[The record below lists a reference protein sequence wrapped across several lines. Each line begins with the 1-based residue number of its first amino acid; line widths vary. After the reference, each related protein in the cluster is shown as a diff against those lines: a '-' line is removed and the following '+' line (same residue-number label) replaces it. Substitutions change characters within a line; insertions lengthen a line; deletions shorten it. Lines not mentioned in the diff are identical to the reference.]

1 MGAARRLLD
10 ASWRHAVPLAYR
22 HESNATFIRSVH
34 SFLQQFGLSSL
45 ANADFGKCYGSV
57 ESSVED
63 CGRDWRS
70 GSDSSS
76 GVVSSEVFS
85 SAYRDGGFFLGRSG
99 NRLLWRSDRFDDGAR
114 LPGIVLQTR
123 GLAAKAKK
131 AKSKVEQP
139 ESTEDTAATAKTNAV
154 KMMETALDVLCREHS
169 KLRTGRASAGMLD
182 HITVEAHG
190 VRTPLNHIAAVT
202 VSGLQTLNVL
212 PYDASM
218 VKEVEKA
225 ILNSPMGLN
234 PQVDGATM
242 TVPLPRLTKE
252 HCETMCKLVG
262 KAGESAKLTIR
273 RARKEA
279 LDMVKASGD
288 LSKDEMK
295 RFEKEVEDLTKKYT
309 KTIDDT
315 CKNKEN
321 EIMA

>member
-1 MGAARRLLD
+1 MLWFCRGVEFRRLV
-10 ASWRHAVPLAYR
+10 A
-22 HESNATFIRSVH
+22 
-34 SFLQQFGLSSL
+34 
-45 ANADFGKCYGSV
+45 
-57 ESSVED
+57 
-63 CGRDWRS
+63 S
-70 GSDSSS
+70 GSDSPS

-85 SAYRDGGFFLGRSG
+85 LACRDGGFFGGRSR
-99 NRLLWRSDRFDDGAR
+99 NRLLWRCDRFDDGAR

-123 GLAAKAKK
+123 GLAAKAKETE
-131 AKSKVEQP
+131 SKVEPP

-154 KMMETALDVLCREHS
+154 KMMETALDVLFREHS
-169 KLRTGRASAGMLD
+169 KFLIGRASAGMLD
-182 HITVEAHG
+182 HITVDVHG

-252 HCETMCKLVG
+252 HCENF
-262 KAGESAKLTIR
+262 KA
-273 RARKEA
+273 
-279 LDMVKASGD
+279 D
-288 LSKDEMK
+288 
-295 RFEKEVEDLTKKYT
+295 
-309 KTIDDT
+309 IDDT
-315 CKNKEN
+315 CKNKEK